1 MPPRRRGALAAV
13 PDKAERA
20 GPPDLRDAVEVAIAG
35 MKWTQDSD
43 RGLAD
48 LARRYAHEIETARD
62 RLQELEEQYAEARGD
77 MSMIKRLQKLE
88 AMCEATKVVG
98 WLGPQLQGVLR
109 DLGGTP
115 AARAAMK
122 EEAPIGGRLNELRAA
137 AGKHASAAVGPA
149 ESDGS

>member
-1 MPPRRRGALAAV
+1 MPPRSRQLKSV
-13 PDKAERA
+13 PDPVPRA
-20 GPPDLRDAVEVAIAG
+20 VPDLRDAVETALAG
-35 MKWTQDSD
+35 MSWAKDSD

-48 LARRYAHEIETARD
+48 LARRYAHEIETAHERAD
-62 RLQELEEQYAEARGD
+62 ELAELYAEARGD
-77 MSMIKRLQKLE
+77 MSTIKRLQKLE

-122 EEAPIGGRLNELRAA
+122 EEAPIGGRLEQLRAA
-137 AGKHASAAVGPA
+137 AKGKHGSSAVGAA
-149 ESDGS
+149 EGDGP